1 MKMSHHRTRALFL
14 CLCAPLAWAGPT
26 ACGDDAGNDGGT
38 DADAD
43 TGADA
48 DADAG
53 ADADADADADSDA
66 DADVDADA
74 DGDAGTVERP
84 GYNTG
89 TGFFVVGNKLYDANG
104 VEFRIRGVNKCH
116 YDAAWPGIPKAHA
129 NTIRW
134 GVPLWLDPSVPGGLM
149 RDTIDAGLI
158 PMAGIWYTAGSWA
171 DEDNVTCKEDTAI
184 FETAVGQWEA
194 HADTF
199 KPFERNLLVNI
210 ANEWGPADST
220 VWRDAYVA
228 AVARLRAAGYLGA
241 LIIDA
246 GGCGQDAY
254 DIVHYG
260 REVFDSDPQRNIVFD
275 VHIYGLWADGDGE
288 SWQTDL
294 TTGLDA
300 LAATGLPFFI
310 GEFGPGRNIGPSPT
324 MMTPGRIIQA
334 CDARGVGW
342 MAWAWD
348 DPAYGATDDSFA
360 LSYYGD
366 YDGTDDLTTYGKEV
380 VENPSY
386 GLLALARPA
395 TTF

>member
-1 MKMSHHRTRALFL
+1 MRVNGTMPAALAAAIFAV
-14 CLCAPLAWAGPT
+14 APG
-26 ACGDDAGNDGGT
+26 CGDDDGGTDTGQDDGTGEADGGADT

-43 TGADA
+43 SPAEA
-48 DADAG
+48 EADAG
-53 ADADADADADSDA
+53 ADG
-66 DADVDADA
+66 DA
-74 DGDAGTVERP
+74 DGDADAVTVARP
-84 GYNTG
+84 SYNTG
-89 TGFFVVGNKLYDANG
+89 TGLFVVGNRLYDANG

-134 GVPLWLDPSVPGGLM
+134 GVPLWLDASVSGGLM
-149 RDTIDAGLI
+149 QDSIDAGIVPL
-158 PMAGIWYTAGSWA
+158 AGVWYTAGTWA
-171 DEDNVTCKEDTAI
+171 DEDNVTCKDTTDVFDTA
-184 FETAVGQWEA
+184 VDQWVA
-194 HADTF
+194 QADTF

-220 VWRDAYVA
+220 VWRDAYIA
-228 AVARLRAAGYLGA
+228 AVGRLRTAGYLGA
-241 LIIDA
+241 LIIDS
-246 GGCGQDAY
+246 GGCGQDTN

-260 REVFDSDPQRNIVFD
+260 QEVFDSDPQRNIVFD
-275 VHIYGLWADGDGE
+275 VHIYGLWANGDGE

-300 LAATGLPFFI
+300 LVDTGLPFLV

-324 MMTPGRIIQA
+324 MMTPGEIIQA

-342 MAWAWD
+342 LAWAWD

-360 LSYYGD
+360 LSFNGD
-366 YDGTDDLTTYGKEV
+366 YDSTDDLTTYGKEV

-386 GLLALARPA
+386 GLLARARPA